1 MNAKRKA
8 RNEELDS
15 DEAWMSRP
23 NDELFFRT
31 AGESKAETE
40 LRVYYAWKRMMIEG
54 LAGKGVAYGEND
66 IRDFV
71 IT

>member
-1 MNAKRKA
+1 MN
-8 RNEELDS
+8 
-15 DEAWMSRP
+15 RP

-40 LRVYYAWKRMMIEG
+40 LRVYYAWKRMMMEG
-54 LAGKGVAYGEND
+54 LAGKGVAYGEHD